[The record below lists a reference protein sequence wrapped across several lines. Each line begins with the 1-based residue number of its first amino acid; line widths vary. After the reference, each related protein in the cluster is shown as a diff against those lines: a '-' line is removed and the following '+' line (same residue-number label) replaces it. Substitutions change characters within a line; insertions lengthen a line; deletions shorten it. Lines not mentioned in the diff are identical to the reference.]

1 MAINIQVGSGDSS
14 NKNSEEQKEKE
25 VQKGKPENLHK
36 LNIRKSLDGKII
48 VYSHEDLDIV
58 IDQKNGKI
66 LAMATDEKVSDRIYD
81 SQNRLF
87 KFLNKKGI
95 IDPASV
101 KMSNI
106 YGVLEA
112 KILTPENSNIN
123 QNDLVLL
130 NIAKW
135 VDLEAPEFT
144 EEQFRKKDRIK
155 DLTDPED
162 DETTR
167 LGKVPHRKIA
177 GSGGGFP
184 GMQGTGQ
191 TPVTG

>member
-66 LAMATDEKVSDRIYD
+66 LAMSTDQKYDDKIYD

-87 KFLNKKGI
+87 KYLTKKGI
-95 IDPASV
+95 VDPASV
-101 KMSNI
+101 KMANI
-106 YGVLEA
+106 YGV
-112 KILTPENSNIN
+112 IQGQVLTPEDSNIN

-135 VDLEAPEFT
+135 IELESPNFVES
-144 EEQFRKKDRIK
+144 EYKKKERIK

-167 LGKVPHRKIA
+167 LGKVPHRKIQ
-177 GSGGGFP
+177 GSGGGAP
-184 GMQGTGQ
+184 GVQGTGQ
-191 TPVTG
+191 IPVS